1 MKNILV
7 TVEFEAQIEQLT
19 QKAKDLALKYN
30 AKLWLLHVAAP
41 DPDFVGYEVGP
52 TYIRKSRAE
61 ELKQEHRFLDNL
73 SKELETEGIE
83 ADGLLIQG
91 ATAQTILEEAE
102 KLNCDLI
109 ILGHHQHSWFYN
121 LFGQSTDLEVIEK
134 TNIPVLIVPI
144 IVK

>member
-7 TVEFEAQIEQLT
+7 TVEFESQLDKLIS
-19 QKAKDLALKYN
+19 KAKEFANKYN

-52 TYIRKSRAE
+52 TYIRESRAN
-61 ELKQEHRFLDNL
+61 ELRQEHRLLDNYVK
-73 SKELETEGIE
+73 SLENEGLE

-102 KLNCDLI
+102 KLKCEMI
-109 ILGHHQHSWFYN
+109 IIGHHSHSWFYKI
-121 LFGQSTDLEVIEK
+121 FGQPTDFEVIDK

-144 IVK
+144 HY

>member
-7 TVEFEAQIEQLT
+7 TVEFEAQLDKLIG
-19 QKAKDLALKYN
+19 KAKEFAMDYD

-52 TYIRKSRAE
+52 TYIRQSRAK
-61 ELKQEHRFLDNL
+61 ELRQEHKMLDNYV
-73 SKELETEGIE
+73 KELEAEGLE

-102 KLNCDLI
+102 KLKCEMI
-109 ILGHHQHSWFYN
+109 IIGHHQHSWFYKI
-121 LFGQSTDLEVIEK
+121 FGQATDFEVVEK
-134 TNIPVLIVPI
+134 ANIPVLIVPI
-144 IVK
+144 S